1 MGFAYSSFQAIHF
14 FKSSRLAK
22 QGGEL
27 VTRLSS
33 HSFLAIGP
41 LRAALLL
48 IVFCPAGVA
57 LGDTII
63 EFGIV
68 SDVLEN
74 SSGYSSP
81 GSLSNSAN
89 VTKEPIT
96 GINKFNPA
104 LGTLNSVTLVAELE
118 STYSITVFALDVID
132 DQQAHTVDV
141 EVDFF
146 EGFIGYKPGNG
157 PSTFLTIT
165 TDYLKE
171 GSCGDD
177 AMTESCGSFSE
188 EDDFTSESLV
198 ISTELGSFDIN
209 DFFGVGPVTTL
220 SAELAVPTDGLFTLD
235 NVFEAEADL
244 AATMTVV
251 SVEVVYDYTPV
262 PEPSSGLLL
271 AVAGLVALVRRSRAG
286 E

>member
-48 IVFCPAGVA
+48 IAFCPAGIA
-57 LGDTII
+57 LGDTVI

-81 GSLSNSAN
+81 GSLSNSASISD
-89 VTKEPIT
+89 EPVT
-96 GINKFNPA
+96 GINKFDPA
-104 LGTLNSVTLVAELE
+104 LGTLNSVTLIAELE
-118 STYSITVFALDVID
+118 STYSIAVFALDVID
-132 DQQAHTVDV
+132 DQQAHTVDF
-141 EVDFF
+141 ETNFF
-146 EGFIGYKPGNG
+146 EGFIGYSPGG
-157 PSTFLTIT
+157 GSSTSVAIGTYYQT
-165 TDYLKE
+165 T

-177 AMTESCGSFSE
+177 PMTEPCGNFFE
-188 EDDFTSESLV
+188 EDTSDSDSVV

-220 SAELAVPTDGLFTLD
+220 TAELAVATDGLFTLD
-235 NVFEAEADL
+235 NVLEAEADL

-271 AVAGLVALVRRSRAG
+271 AVAGLVALVRRGHAG